1 LPTPVKYTKG
11 KNTEGGRA
19 TDRRD
24 QQPGG
29 HQPAMRRM
37 KCHGVLPDLPYESR
51 RQGEG
56 RRRVNSRSA
65 VRTRFVPSP
74 ISCSCALAA
83 CTSSLAAGWLI
94 SSSVTM
100 VDASLVTKSRSR
112 WLITILFMPVHV
124 KNARGEARGW
134 VKTSSLDR
142 SIEFVSVGG
151 CVPSGMD
158 IRTGQ
163 DADSKEEQA
172 LFTSAISVHAVLCSV
187 RRGCL
192 CARMH
197 APHARTVGSQGC
209 PRYLGHVLAC
219 LYISKHCFIHSSKVL
234 VPLLQHTL
242 QTIRQRTHSSN
253 VHTKTR
259 ECGSLKSLKL
269 MSDILR
275 TKYGKLY
282 LQAHGTRH
290 AFLGSVKVCVQVLY
304 LMEGK
309 INNLQS
315 LSTTLVKNLPD
326 RMRPDSCY
334 SIYVSTLIAGQLPSE
349 VVRDLRRF

>member
-1 LPTPVKYTKG
+1 
-11 KNTEGGRA
+11 
-19 TDRRD
+19 
-24 QQPGG
+24 
-29 HQPAMRRM
+29 
-37 KCHGVLPDLPYESR
+37 
-51 RQGEG
+51 
-56 RRRVNSRSA
+56 
-65 VRTRFVPSP
+65 
-74 ISCSCALAA
+74 
-83 CTSSLAAGWLI
+83 
-94 SSSVTM
+94 
-100 VDASLVTKSRSR
+100 
-112 WLITILFMPVHV
+112 
-124 KNARGEARGW
+124 
-134 VKTSSLDR
+134 
-142 SIEFVSVGG
+142 
-151 CVPSGMD
+151 
-158 IRTGQ
+158 
-163 DADSKEEQA
+163 
-172 LFTSAISVHAVLCSV
+172 
-187 RRGCL
+187 
-192 CARMH
+192 
-197 APHARTVGSQGC
+197 
-209 PRYLGHVLAC
+209 
-219 LYISKHCFIHSSKVL
+219 
-234 VPLLQHTL
+234 
-242 QTIRQRTHSSN
+242 